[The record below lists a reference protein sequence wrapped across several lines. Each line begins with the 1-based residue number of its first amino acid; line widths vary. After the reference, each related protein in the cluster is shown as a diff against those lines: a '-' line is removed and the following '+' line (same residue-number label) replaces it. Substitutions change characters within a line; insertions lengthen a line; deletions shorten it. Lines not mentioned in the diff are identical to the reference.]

1 MNVPATPR
9 RAEILIEESR
19 YASMIVVG
27 PRGHGGFGGPL
38 LGSVSSTVG
47 ERAQCP
53 VLVSS
58 GALQLL
64 EADAAALPVGA
75 SA

>member
-1 MNVPATPR
+1 MNVPATSR
-9 RAEILIEESR
+9 QAEILIEESR

-27 PRGHGGFGGPL
+27 PRGHGGFGGL
-38 LGSVSSTVG
+38 LRGSVSSTVG

-53 VLVSS
+53 ALVSS

-64 EADAAALPVGA
+64 EVDAATLPVGA